1 MVNVTLSNNETRQYP
16 YVWLYDNCQCDIC
29 RNHTF
34 SIRASCFTTF
44 NVDVKPQHVQK
55 MDEGLEVSWGDGHS
69 AFFPEKWIVS
79 RTFPSTVSNEVLPW
93 RAVVKYWGN
102 EMQNRVPTFKYNSLI
117 ESNQALNQWLE
128 AIKVHGIALIPDAGS
143 DIENLEKLAMRV
155 SYPVPS
161 NFGHYF
167 EVPHFREPGDEPW
180 EAAAL
185 PLHTD
190 QAFERV
196 PEIVMLHMV
205 RQGGGGG
212 SHEFVDGFNAASQ
225 LREQDPEA
233 FHILATTNVA
243 STYLVPENPSFYRS
257 FCPVISV
264 DDDNQIVTVRFSN
277 HHRDSEL
284 PLPADKVKAFYKA
297 LKNFHELLSHPK
309 NLMKRKT
316 TSDDD
321 NQIVTVR
328 FSNHHRDSELPLP
341 ADKVK
346 AFYKALKNFHELLS
360 HPKNLMK
367 RKTTSGEIVCLN
379 NLRCLHGRTSYMVQP
394 GETSSRLVKGCF
406 LSWQDVE
413 SRQRVLVGMREKYTN
428 GIKV

>member
-1 MVNVTLSNNETRQYP
+1 MFRTLSTVKNNVKFAFLSIVGRYQQTSAVRYHYYSRLLVGKLEPFSNVRLNSSISTFEYQKLEPPTAKITSADLDDEAGMVNVTLSNNETRQYP
-16 YVWLYDNCQCDIC
+16 YVWLYDNCQCDVC

-34 SIRASCFTTF
+34 SIRASCFTTL

-69 AFFPEKWIVS
+69 FLFPEKWIVS
-79 RTFPSTVSNEVLPW
+79 HTFPATVSNEVLPW
-93 RAVVKYWGN
+93 REVVEYWGN
-102 EMQNRVPTFKYNSLI
+102 EMQNRVPTFKYRSLI

-155 SYPVPS
+155 GYPVPS
-161 NFGHYF
+161 NFGHSF
-167 EVPHFREPGDEPW
+167 EVPHFREPSDEPH

-190 QAFERV
+190 LAFERV

-205 RQGGGGG
+205 RQAGGGG
-212 SHEFVDGFNAASQ
+212 SNEFVDGFNAASQ

-233 FHILATTNVA
+233 FHILTTTNVM
-243 STYLVPENPSFYRS
+243 STYLVSENPSFYRS

-277 HHRDSEL
+277 HTRDPEL

-297 LKNFHELLSHPK
+297 LKKFHELLSHPK
-309 NLMKRKT
+309 N
-316 TSDDD
+316 
-321 NQIVTVR
+321 
-328 FSNHHRDSELPLP
+328 SE
-341 ADKVK
+341 KI
-346 AFYKALKNFHELLS
+346 S
-360 HPKNLMK
+360 
-367 RKTTSGEIVCLN
+367 
-379 NLRCLHGRTSYMVQP
+379 
-394 GETSSRLVKGCF
+394 
-406 LSWQDVE
+406 
-413 SRQRVLVGMREKYTN
+413 
-428 GIKV
+428 